1 MATFLMLM
9 KIGSGGAGVDNES
22 ITDAISEGAP
32 EARKMIESFGGKMIA
47 NYLTMG
53 QYDFA
58 MIAEFPDDESA
69 ARAALRAR
77 DFGGSVETLRAF
89 PESEWPALA
98 SGS

>member
-1 MATFLMLM
+1 
-9 KIGSGGAGVDNES
+9 
-22 ITDAISEGAP
+22 
-32 EARKMIESFGGKMIA
+32 
-47 NYLTMG
+47 
-53 QYDFA
+53 
-58 MIAEFPDDESA
+58 MIAEVPDDESA

>member
-53 QYDFA
+53 Q
-58 MIAEFPDDESA
+58 
-69 ARAALRAR
+69 
-77 DFGGSVETLRAF
+77 
-89 PESEWPALA
+89 
-98 SGS
+98 